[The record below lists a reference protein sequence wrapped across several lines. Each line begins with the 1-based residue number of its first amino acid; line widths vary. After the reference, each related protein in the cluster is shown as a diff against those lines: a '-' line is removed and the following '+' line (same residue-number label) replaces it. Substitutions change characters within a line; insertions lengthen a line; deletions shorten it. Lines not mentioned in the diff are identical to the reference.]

1 MQGSV
6 KEIEPIPEFRTG
18 IVDLS
23 IIEKNK
29 KHFIKYLLST
39 DSSPL
44 TNEIKGLL
52 FRFKFDFN
60 YSEKIQ
66 NIK

>member
-29 KHFIKYLLST
+29 TLIKYLLAV
-39 DSSPL
+39 SSH
-44 TNEIKGLL
+44 
-52 FRFKFDFN
+52 
-60 YSEKIQ
+60 
-66 NIK
+66 